1 MNNKLLVIARV
12 IIFISIGLWF
22 FTHNQNASLQEID
35 LESVNNKKPD
45 IIITSVYDNYRV
57 DSDLKTAWGFS
68 CLIETPAERIL
79 FDTGGSSDILP
90 FNLEK
95 MNIDPRS
102 IQKIV
107 LSHIHGDH
115 VGGLNGF
122 LEQNNQVTVYI
133 PHTFPSSIRET
144 IINHHAK
151 IHEISEPMKISDFV
165 YSTGELPGPPN
176 EQSLLIDSQ
185 KGAILITGCAH
196 PGIVNIVLKAKDI
209 IKKETIYLALGG
221 FHQPPL
227 SVVKELRKIGVKKV
241 APSHCTGDSVRE
253 IFAEEYQEDF
263 IEFGVGQV
271 IKIKK
276 IAHRGSDFDS

>member
-1 MNNKLLVIARV
+1 
-12 IIFISIGLWF
+12 
-22 FTHNQNASLQEID
+22 
-35 LESVNNKKPD
+35 
-45 IIITSVYDNYRV
+45 
-57 DSDLKTAWGFS
+57 
-68 CLIETPAERIL
+68 
-79 FDTGGSSDILP
+79 
-90 FNLEK
+90 
-95 MNIDPRS
+95 
-102 IQKIV
+102 
-107 LSHIHGDH
+107 
-115 VGGLNGF
+115 
-122 LEQNNQVTVYI
+122 
-133 PHTFPSSIRET
+133 
-144 IINHHAK
+144 
-151 IHEISEPMKISDFV
+151 MKISDFV

-185 KGAILITGCAH
+185 KGAVLITGCAH

-271 IKIKK
+271 IKIEKNSTS
-276 IAHRGSDFDS
+276 RLRF